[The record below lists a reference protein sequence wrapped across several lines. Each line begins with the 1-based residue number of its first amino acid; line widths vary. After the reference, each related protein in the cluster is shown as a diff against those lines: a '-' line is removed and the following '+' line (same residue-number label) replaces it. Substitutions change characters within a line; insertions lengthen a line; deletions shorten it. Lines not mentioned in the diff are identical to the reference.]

1 MFSKGVNRMSIHFI
15 RHGETVLNAARVI
28 QPADTPLGPRGL
40 EQAELAAQRIKSL
53 KPAAILSS
61 DMPRAWQTAQAISKA
76 TGLTPQTTTLL
87 WERNFGDFRG
97 KPHNA
102 FDFDPINMEDA
113 PPNGE
118 SLATFHARVDRA
130 LEYAIALHATLNG
143 PLIVVSHGL
152 VIHSLFQ
159 RRVDLNGHTL
169 PQRISNTAVSTID
182 PTKPHRAIL
191 VNCTLHLSG
200 TPLADDA
207 KSLSGG

>member
-1 MFSKGVNRMSIHFI
+1 MSIHFI
-15 RHGETVLNAARVI
+15 RHGETLLNAARVI

-40 EQAELAAQRIKSL
+40 AQAELVAQRIHAL

-76 TGLTPQTTTLL
+76 TGLIPQTTALL

-97 KPHNA
+97 KPQNA
-102 FDFDPINMEDA
+102 FDFDPISMEGA

-118 SLATFHARVDRA
+118 SLATFHARVEQA
-130 LEYAIALHATLNG
+130 LAHTLALYATLNG

-152 VIHSLFQ
+152 VIHSLLE
-159 RRVDLNGHTL
+159 RCVDLNGHSL
-169 PQRISNTAVSTID
+169 PERISNTAVSTID
-182 PTKPHRAIL
+182 PAKPHRAML

-200 TPLADDA
+200 SALADDA